1 MDAKKAIEKIT
12 KLLALS
18 ASDNP
23 GEASNALLMARKLM
37 AKFKVTE
44 KDLEE
49 CKPNKLNHVYYV
61 DLTYSN
67 LRNIWMPELSTVIA
81 NSHCC
86 GCVSNHN
93 QGSKVCTIG
102 FVGLDEDPTMAK
114 VIFDYAVQHIR
125 TKEATLRKDL
135 YRAKRYTE
143 QSINAYVKQY
153 ITNYGIGFAQGLKQK
168 YLEQNEDATE
178 ETALVLVKPK
188 EVTDYL
194 GGLSR
199 NKMKFQHQDRD
210 SMALSAGYSAGYEFD
225 PTRQISEAEK
235 GERKCLV

>member
-37 AKFKVTE
+37 AQFKLSE
-44 KDLEE
+44 QDLENS
-49 CKPNKLNHVYYV
+49 KPCKLNHVYYSE
-61 DLTYSN
+61 LTYSN
-67 LRNIWMPELSTVIA
+67 LRNIWMPELANVIA
-81 NSHCC
+81 NDHCC
-86 GCVSNHN
+86 GCVANHN
-93 QGSKVCTIG
+93 SGSKVNTVG

-125 TKEATLRKDL
+125 SKESRLRKDL
-135 YRAKRYTE
+135 YGLRRYTE
-143 QSINAYVKQY
+143 QSINAYVKKY
-153 ITNYGIGFAQGLKQK
+153 ITNYGIGFAQGLRQK
-168 YLEQNEDATE
+168 YLEQNVEVSE

-194 GGLSR
+194 GGLS
-199 NKMKFQHQDRD
+199 KSKLKFQRQDND
-210 SMALSAGYSAGYEFD
+210 AMARTAGYQAGYTFD
-225 PTRQISEAEK
+225 PTQQISESQKE
-235 GERKCLV
+235 ERKCLV